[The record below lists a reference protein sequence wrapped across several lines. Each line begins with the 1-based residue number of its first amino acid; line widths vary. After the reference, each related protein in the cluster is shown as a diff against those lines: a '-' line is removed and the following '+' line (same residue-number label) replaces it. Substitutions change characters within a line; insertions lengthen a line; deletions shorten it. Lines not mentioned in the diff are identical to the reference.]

1 MIRMTWASATIAAG
15 LLATVSVAQQQ
26 EPSPVEGPARL
37 QSVASF
43 DHQVTGVTVAQDG
56 RIFVNFP
63 R

>member
-1 MIRMTWASATIAAG
+1 MIRMTWASATIPAG

-26 EPSPVEGPARL
+26 APSPAESRARL
-37 QSVASF
+37 QPVASF